1 MLRTKHFVILTILI
15 KLHIW
20 NWMIVINI
28 IEYIV
33 FYLYNIHIY
42 QLLYSNT
49 PRKLQIYEQ
58 IHLSDYIF

>member
-1 MLRTKHFVILTILI
+1 MLRTKQFVILTILI

-33 FYLYNIHIY
+33 FYLYDINIY

-49 PRKLQIYEQ
+49 ARKLQIYEQ

>member
-49 PRKLQIYEQ
+49 AQKLQTYEQ

>member
-33 FYLYNIHIY
+33 FYLYDINIY

-49 PRKLQIYEQ
+49 ARKLQIYKQ